1 MIMLCRLSRHF
12 SLGFKSTDSSCM
24 RTAEDNFTQLQRMGS
39 FVMGAVSQ
47 AAKYDA
53 YRLAPPTFNVQM
65 PLQLPKLIVLRASGR
80 QNLNPCLLPLFD
92 PPTPTQSASFFICSQ
107 APDFI
112 QAFPQQHA
120 FQHQR
125 RCLRCIYCIVLLLFF
140 LQTMLQNSNYLC

>member
-92 PPTPTQSASFFICSQ
+92 PPHTPKVPHSLFVLEHLISFRLS
-107 APDFI
+107 
-112 QAFPQQHA
+112 
-120 FQHQR
+120 
-125 RCLRCIYCIVLLLFF
+125 LSS
-140 LQTMLQNSNYLC
+140 MLSSTKEGA